1 MTSDVNSCSPPYFRV
16 TFEGKVK
23 VKAHLSCERWLFTFP
38 LNPVPATCT
47 ILTPLQAESL
57 SGEIFR

>member
-1 MTSDVNSCSPPYFRV
+1 M
-16 TFEGKVK
+16 K
-23 VKAHLSCERWLFTFP
+23 VKAHLGCERWLFTFP